1 MTLKSRL
8 TDSEIDVVAEEMVL
22 DAIANLGAGDAS
34 QYLWDE
40 YGDMTPV
47 VGDDAIERTLDK
59 LKEARVTFS

>member
-22 DAIANLGAGDAS
+22 DAIANIGAGEAS

-40 YGDMTPV
+40 YGDMTPP

-59 LKEARVTFS
+59 LKGARVTFS

>member
-59 LKEARVTFS
+59 LKGARVTFS